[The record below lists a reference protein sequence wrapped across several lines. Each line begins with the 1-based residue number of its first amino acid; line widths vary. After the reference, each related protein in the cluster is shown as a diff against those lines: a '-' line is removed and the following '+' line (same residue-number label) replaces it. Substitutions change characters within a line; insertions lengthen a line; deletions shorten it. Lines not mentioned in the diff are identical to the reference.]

1 MPTKLDHKGKIV
13 TFQKL
18 SALDDRPKHADWRD
32 EFNREVF
39 KTTFRDQPLGSVSF
53 RDPEVKKTL
62 PRHML
67 YFIENSATCYTIKDI
82 NDIIQCIESK
92 ETDTLP
98 SSSCSYAYRSSLKF
112 KLHTSQVPSMTKK
125 LSSES
130 SQDESKRVPLQQIYK
145 EMSGVNKFIC
155 PAENVFDEIFW
166 AHSKVG
172 HKKTFS
178 TFKALDKKFANI
190 TRTTVT
196 KFIAMC
202 PICASTT
209 RSDIGRKKC
218 DGPGIAIKSLSFR
231 DRIQVD
237 LINFTSSPAVDHNS
251 VTMKYLMTV
260 KDHFS
265 RFIWLRPL
273 AKKEAGLVAAEL
285 RHLFH
290 EIGFPLI
297 FHTDNGT
304 EFIAKKVYDLLRSTV
319 STKSAS
325 SSSLPL
331 PKFGNFC
338 LSCRGPHK

>member
-39 KTTFRDQPLGSVSF
+39 KTTFRNQPLGSVSF

-125 LSSES
+125 LSPES

-155 PAENVFDEIFW
+155 PAEKMFDEIFLGSFKSW
-166 AHSKVG
+166 A
-172 HKKTFS
+172 
-178 TFKALDKKFANI
+178 
-190 TRTTVT
+190 
-196 KFIAMC
+196 
-202 PICASTT
+202 
-209 RSDIGRKKC
+209 
-218 DGPGIAIKSLSFR
+218 
-231 DRIQVD
+231 
-237 LINFTSSPAVDHNS
+237 
-251 VTMKYLMTV
+251 
-260 KDHFS
+260 
-265 RFIWLRPL
+265 
-273 AKKEAGLVAAEL
+273 
-285 RHLFH
+285 
-290 EIGFPLI
+290 
-297 FHTDNGT
+297 
-304 EFIAKKVYDLLRSTV
+304 
-319 STKSAS
+319 
-325 SSSLPL
+325 
-331 PKFGNFC
+331 
-338 LSCRGPHK
+338 